1 LGEFIRQS
9 ADVLV
14 IGGGQ
19 AALRAAIEAR
29 KQGAD
34 VAIAA
39 KGKIG
44 LGGSSSI
51 SDGVHSAIFSE
62 GDAPEHFFADMIKG
76 GREVGDRK
84 LLQIMAEECTSRV
97 AELHDQFH
105 IELHYEK
112 EVATPGHSFP
122 RRVYAEGGKGGIVT
136 RKLRDFAEQIGVR
149 FYENMLAVELIRDDR
164 VGGAIFLSKEDILLF
179 QAGSTVLATGGLGGL
194 YDHSDNP
201 RDVTGE
207 GIGMALRHGAIV
219 QDLEFIQFYPYR
231 LVQPRNVDLYTKLFA
246 KGAVMRNKEGQ
257 RFMDAFPRK
266 ELETRDII
274 CYEMYKQG
282 EVYLDISNVP
292 SDIIKEVSHNLF
304 RILEK
309 GYSGELIVSP
319 VEHYSIGGIKIDE
332 YGRTGVPGLYACG
345 ECTGGIHGANRLG
358 GGSLTESLVF
368 GSRIGR
374 MAAEESQLAPAQK
387 SLTIDENYYDPLRF
401 NEDWNSEEYRSIR
414 RNLQKIMWDHVGIE
428 RTSEG
433 LEQGVKLLMSLKE
446 SFQDSQKASARFL
459 LDILDVAYFTALT
472 ASMRKESRGAHRVLH
487 DPDHKE
493 EWKGNFLIKDHK
505 VEFRGSVF

>member
-1 LGEFIRQS
+1 VAEMIRQV

-51 SDGVHSAIFSE
+51 SDGVHSAIFSD
-62 GDAPEHFFADMIKG
+62 GDAPEHFLSDMLKG
-76 GREVGDRK
+76 GREIGDRK
-84 LLQIMAEECTSRV
+84 LLHILAEECTFRV
-97 AELHDQFH
+97 KELQEQFH
-105 IELHYEK
+105 IHLDYEK

-122 RRVYAEGGKGGIVT
+122 RRVYAEGGKGGVVT
-136 RKLRDFAEQIGVR
+136 RKLRNFAEQIGVR
-149 FYENMLAVELIRDDR
+149 FYENVHAVELIGDR
-164 VGGAIFLSKEDILLF
+164 RVEGAIFLSKADILLV

-207 GIGMALRHGAIV
+207 GIGMALRHGAAV
-219 QDLEFIQFYPYR
+219 QDLEFVQFYPYR
-231 LVQPRNVDLYTKLFA
+231 LVQPRNTDLYTKLFA
-246 KGAVMRNKEGQ
+246 KGAVMRNKEGH

-282 EVYLDISNVP
+282 DVYLDISNVP
-292 SDIIKEVSHNLF
+292 GDVIKEVSHNLY

-319 VEHYSIGGIKIDE
+319 VEHYSIGGIKVDE
-332 YGRTGVPGLYACG
+332 YGRTGIPGLYACG

-358 GGSLTESLVF
+358 GGSLTDSLVL
-368 GSRIGR
+368 GSRAGKT
-374 MAAEESQLAPAQK
+374 AAEESQLFSSSEGFAV
-387 SLTIDENYYDPLRF
+387 DGDYYNPVQF
-401 NEDWNSEEYRSIR
+401 NEDWNSEEYRSLR
-414 RNLQKIMWDHVGIE
+414 KKLQKIMWNHVGIE

-433 LEQGVKLLMSLKE
+433 LQQGVNLLMDLKGPY
-446 SFQDSQKASARFL
+446 QDMKRVSARFL
-459 LDILDVAYFTALT
+459 LDIMDVAYFTALA
-472 ASMRKESRGAHRVLH
+472 ASMRKESRGAHRVMH
-487 DPDHKE
+487 IPEQKE
-493 EWKGNFLIKDHK
+493 EWRGNFMIKDGK
-505 VEFRGSVF
+505 VEFQRSV